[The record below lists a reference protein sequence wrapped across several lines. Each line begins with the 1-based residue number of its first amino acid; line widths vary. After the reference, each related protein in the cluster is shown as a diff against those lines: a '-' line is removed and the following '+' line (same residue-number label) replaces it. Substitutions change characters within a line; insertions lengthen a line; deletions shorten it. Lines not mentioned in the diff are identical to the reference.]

1 MSAGQNGRL
10 CLEEVPMSHD
20 QRYKDLLR
28 AFFHDFLTLFLPA
41 IVAGVDP
48 GAITFVDTQTFT
60 SQPEGNLRQADLV
73 ARLIPLSGQPKRVLL
88 HRDIFVSERG
98 GTGRFSRTLYE
109 REGTSVWKR

>member
-88 HRDIFVSERG
+88 HNEVQMQRMPDLDRRV
-98 GTGRFSRTLYE
+98 
-109 REGTSVWKR
+109 

>member
-48 GAITFVDTQTFT
+48 GAITPGAITFVDTQTFT

-88 HRDIFVSERG
+88 HNEVQMQRMPDL
-98 GTGRFSRTLYE
+98 GRR
-109 REGTSVWKR
+109 V